1 MQMAAGNELESLE
14 AACRQVPLT
23 ENKYLA
29 TDLVATLL
37 DTVVDYQQHTTTVRR
52 ASEHFNATRW
62 DDVRSLD
69 DLEALFEY
77 FPNDKE
83 GNSALGQFLWG
94 YNFWTRAEQLRG
106 LVAFVRTRSIETL
119 DDLRSWAESSSFAE
133 FEGQVKGLGPVV
145 YQWLVM
151 RLGVETVKPDIHIVR
166 FVSRAMGRQVSEREA
181 IDSLVVVAG
190 RMSVKAN
197 QLDWSIW
204 EHERSNGSPR

>member
-1 MQMAAGNELESLE
+1 MLVESELESLE

-23 ENKYLA
+23 HNRYLA

-52 ASEHFNATRW
+52 AIEHFNATRW
-62 DDVRSLD
+62 DEVRSLD
-69 DLEALFEY
+69 DLEALFES
-77 FPNDKE
+77 FPNDRE

-106 LVAFVRTRSIETL
+106 LVAFVRDRNIETL
-119 DDLRSWAESSSFAE
+119 NDLRSWAESSCFAE

-145 YQWLVM
+145 YQWLIM
-151 RLGVETVKPDIHIVR
+151 RLGVETVKPDVHILR
-166 FVSRAMGRQVSEREA
+166 FVSRAIGRQASEREA
-181 IDSLVVVAG
+181 IDSLIAVAG
-190 RMSVKAN
+190 RMSIQAN

-204 EHERSNGSPR
+204 ENERSNGSPE